1 LLCIDERGE
10 DPLLGHDEDLLQMK
24 LRSGRLLRFGHVL
37 DHGRS
42 TAASGVIPEHWP
54 SRASSSLDFRP
65 TRKPTSRNWPEN
77 CEDPRM
83 APYSWTV
90 REGSLDG
97 PVVMREYVYEVP
109 DKEPVEGQE
118 LYLSDGSGP
127 WRVTLREQV
136 PEVPLSPYNILVVES
151 VY

>member
-1 LLCIDERGE
+1 MRSRGALAE
-10 DPLLGHDEDLLQMK
+10 WLGSGLQSR
-24 LRSGRLLRFGHVL
+24 LQRFDSARRLLSLRVRRPF
-37 DHGRS
+37 
-42 TAASGVIPEHWP
+42 ASGGGGRE
-54 SRASSSLDFRP
+54 
-65 TRKPTSRNWPEN
+65 TCEN
-77 CEDPRM
+77 SPV
-83 APYSWTV
+83 APYTWTV

-97 PVVMREYVYEVP
+97 PVVMREYVYDVP

-118 LYLSDGSGP
+118 LYLSNGSGP